1 MRTSTVAASLA
12 SLALAAALSVA
23 CGGPPKPANDPPPAA
38 SDAEPAGPPDV
49 PASKADGDIAAAEA
63 ALKDGDA
70 ARAKKAAEAA
80 LAKDEKSSKAHYY
93 AAVAGEAL
101 GDKEGAEKHYRRA
114 LELSPTLSDAAVNL
128 SALLLDAGR
137 AADAAAVLKPLA
149 GKGDPLVAANYAAVL
164 AASGDHP
171 GALAAYET
179 AVKGGG
185 AKDLRV
191 RLGYAHE
198 LVKAARKDDAAKTLR
213 EGTSGLPDDRDLLA
227 AMARGLAEAGA
238 YDDAIK
244 TIDRAIKL
252 KSSPDLLLYRALFR
266 RGSKDPAGAK
276 TDLEAAIAADAKL
289 VPAYVY
295 LGEVLEELKKPAD
308 AKKAYEKAIEIGGDS
323 PPAKKARERLEALKG
338 KK

>member
-1 MRTSTVAASLA
+1 MRPSSVALRLAALAVAAS
-12 SLALAAALSVA
+12 LSVA
-23 CGGPPKPANDPPPAA
+23 CGGPPKPANDLPPPT
-38 SDAEPAGPPDV
+38 DAEPAGPAEV
-49 PASKADGDIAAAEA
+49 PASKADADIAAAEA

-93 AAVAGEAL
+93 AGVAGEAL
-101 GDKEGAEKHYRRA
+101 GEKEAAEKHYRRA
-114 LELSPTLSDAAVNL
+114 LELSPGLSDAAVNL

-179 AVKGGG
+179 AIKGGG
-185 AKDLRV
+185 GKDLRV

-198 LVKAARKDDAAKTLR
+198 LVKAARKDDAAKALR
-213 EGTSGLPDDRDLLA
+213 EGLSGLADDRDLLS

-252 KSSPDLLLYRALFR
+252 KSSADLLVYRALFR
-266 RGSKDPAGAK
+266 RGAKDPAGAK
-276 TDLEAAIAADAKL
+276 TDLDAAIAADAKII
-289 VPAYVY
+289 PAYVY

-308 AKKAYEKAIEIGGDS
+308 AKKAYEKAIELGGDS
-323 PPAKKARERLEALKG
+323 PPAKKARERLESLKG